1 MVEILI
7 RDING
12 NPSVISLKWSEI
24 CEFIN
29 NCTPMLSDEEI
40 LLITCNGTCI
50 YSQLG
55 NDPITWEDVSGFFA

>member
-12 NPSVISLKWSEI
+12 RKITIPLDWDDVCASINEYASE
-24 CEFIN
+24 
-29 NCTPMLSDEEI
+29 DEEI